1 MARHNRRTFLQD
13 GTAGTALALSAA
25 SYKKVLGANAKLG
38 IGFVGVGGRCQA
50 HLDIINDMS
59 KDPGDVSAVAVCDVW
74 DGHQAKFTRT
84 SGGVKEEKLYSQ
96 GLYPSAKK
104 MGLDPTD
111 KKHVVK
117 DYRRLLDLKEV
128 DVVCIAT
135 PDHWHAITSIE
146 ALRKMHILHCPL

>member
-59 KDPGDVSAVAVCDVW
+59 LS
-74 DGHQAKFTRT
+74 
-84 SGGVKEEKLYSQ
+84 L
-96 GLYPSAKK
+96 
-104 MGLDPTD
+104 
-111 KKHVVK
+111 
-117 DYRRLLDLKEV
+117 
-128 DVVCIAT
+128 I
-135 PDHWHAITSIE
+135 
-146 ALRKMHILHCPL
+146 HI